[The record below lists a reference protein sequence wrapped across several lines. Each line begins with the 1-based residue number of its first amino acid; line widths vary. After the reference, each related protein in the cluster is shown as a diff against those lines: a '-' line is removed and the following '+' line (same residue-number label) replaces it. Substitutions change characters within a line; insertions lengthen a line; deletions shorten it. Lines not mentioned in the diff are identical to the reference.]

1 LSQPFYVTTPIYYVN
16 GLPHIGHAYTTIA
29 ADVAC
34 RWQRT
39 LGAPVFVLTGTD
51 EHGQKVLQTAES
63 RGMSPQAHVDDLVV
77 HWRAMWDSLDIQY
90 DRFIRTT
97 EPGHV
102 EVVRAVLQ
110 KLQNEGLIVKR
121 DYEGWYHVG
130 DEIFVTEKDVEAGK
144 YPVDQLQR
152 ITESNYWFLM
162 SRFQDALI
170 RHIDENPTFI
180 LPESRRNE
188 VRGFLRQPLGDLCI
202 SRPKARMSWGI
213 ELPFDQDYVC
223 YVWFDALLN
232 YLSGIGYHPD
242 PAKAWPDWTVWW
254 PATWQLLGKDILTT
268 HSVYWST
275 MLMAAGIP
283 LPRSLFAHGWWT
295 STEGEKMSKS
305 KGNAIDIRILV
316 EEFGPDA
323 ARYFFLREKSFGADG
338 GFSYQ
343 GFLNRYNADLAN
355 DLGNLAHRGLSMTT
369 TWLGGT
375 VPPALDLTAL
385 EEGLREAA
393 GRAVRGFVSGLAEL
407 QFHSALE
414 SLWELVRAGNKYVD
428 TAAPWALNAKGE
440 TARLGTVL
448 RQVLEISLLVG
459 AMLDAFMPRKS
470 EELLSRFG
478 WSRAEGQALARG
490 IAALTTD
497 FLAGDPAPLDR
508 LPPGRPAPLDALRTG
523 DPVTLGDPLFPRY
536 REMPARIAAL
546 YDQESP
552 ATPKAPKVKA
562 PPQPKKKQDPP
573 AQITYDDFAKV
584 ALRVGVVRAA
594 APHPSADR
602 LLVLSVDLGET
613 TPRQIVAGIAS
624 KFPPDALIG
633 RKVVVVAN
641 LAPAMLRGVE
651 SQGML
656 LAAGA
661 ESVVDLVSVDAEP
674 GETVR

>member
-1 LSQPFYVTTPIYYVN
+1 LSEPFYVTTPIYYVN

-39 LGAPVFVLTGTD
+39 LGRPVFFLTGTD

-63 RGMSPQAHVDDLVV
+63 RGMTPQAHVDDLVV
-77 HWRAMWDSLDIQY
+77 HWRDMWEKLDIQY

-97 EPGHV
+97 DADHV
-102 EVVRAVLQ
+102 RVVQAVLQ
-110 KLQNEGLIVKR
+110 KLWDEGLIVKR
-121 DYEGWYHVG
+121 DYVGWYHVG

-144 YPVDQLQR
+144 YPLEQLQR

-162 SRFQDALI
+162 SRFQDALV
-170 RHIDENPTFI
+170 RHIEENPSFI

-213 ELPFDQDYVC
+213 EIPFDSEYVC

-232 YLSGIGYHPD
+232 YLSGVGYHPD
-242 PAKAWPDWTVWW
+242 PNCAGPDWPKWW
-254 PATWQLLGKDILTT
+254 PASYQLLGKDILTT

-275 MLMAAGIP
+275 MLMAAGVP
-283 LPRSLFAHGWWT
+283 LPRTLLAHGWWT

-323 ARYFFLREKSFGADG
+323 ARYFFLRDKALGADG

-343 GFLNRYNADLAN
+343 GFLTRYNADLAN
-355 DLGNLAHRGLSMTT
+355 DLGNLAHRGFSMTT
-369 TWLGGT
+369 TWLGAV
-375 VPPALDLTAL
+375 VPANTAPSDL
-385 EEGLREAA
+385 EDGLRAVA
-393 GRAVRGFVSGLAEL
+393 VRAVRGFVAAMADL
-407 QFHSALE
+407 QYHSALE
-414 SLWELVRAGNKYVD
+414 SLWELVRAGNKYID
-428 TAAPWALNAKGE
+428 TAAPWALNSKGE
-440 TARLGTVL
+440 RDRLGTVL
-448 RQVLEISLLVG
+448 RYVLEVSLLVG
-459 AMLDAFMPRKS
+459 SLLAPYMPRKS
-470 EELLSRFG
+470 AELLGKLG
-478 WSRAEGQALARG
+478 WTPAQGQAYVRGLVDAAAEGMIG
-490 IAALTTD
+490 
-497 FLAGDPAPLDR
+497 
-508 LPPGRPAPLDALRTG
+508 LDALT
-523 DPVTLGDPLFPRY
+523 PESPIQLGDPLFPRH

-546 YDQESP
+546 YDPEPEPGSKP
-552 ATPKAPKVKA
+552 AKPPKAP
-562 PPQPKKKQDPP
+562 PPPKKKAEPP

-584 ALRVGVVRAA
+584 ALRAGKVLSA

-602 LLVLSVDLGET
+602 LLVLSIDLGEP

-624 KFPPDALIG
+624 KFKPDDLVG
-633 RKVVVVAN
+633 RQVVVVAN

-661 ESVVDLVSVDAEP
+661 ESVVDLVTVNADP